1 MAKKFYVF
9 DTSVCLTDFNSVY
22 SYGNNDIVIPFK
34 VLDEIDN
41 HKQRQDGVGTNAR
54 GFIRMLDLLR
64 EKGSIIK
71 GARIDKGKG
80 LLIAR
85 GYSKGVLPEG
95 FDITTPDNQIIATA
109 LSLMAEN
116 EETKRKVVLV
126 SRDINMRVK
135 CDSLGILTED
145 YSKEKVVNNRT
156 DIYTGMSSVLVDD
169 QLIDQ
174 FYEGDKD
181 VFLGDDVALY
191 PNEFVMMVSSSNE
204 KKTAIGRYLNEGSPL
219 MFVPECNGS
228 MKKKAAWGIK
238 PRNKEQGFALNLLR
252 DPEIHL
258 VSLIGKAG
266 SGKAQPLH
274 SKILTPEGWST
285 MGDMKV
291 GSRVIGRDGRPA
303 NVVGIFPQGKK
314 GIYKITFSDG
324 TSTEA
329 CGEHLWLTRT
339 QLDRDH
345 SKQGS
350 VKTTKEILNTLKY
363 GKKTNHSI
371 PIAEPIQFERDGDLP
386 IDPYLLGCLIGDGT
400 MSVGHP
406 MFSTADEELVT
417 TLNNLLSE
425 VNCKLN
431 HASKY
436 DYRIVNKGYK
446 YKNQNPV
453 KEILKEIKL
462 WGKKSY
468 EKYLPEDYKFSSVGN
483 RLQLLRGLMDTD
495 GTVPKSGIQPTFC
508 STSEALASDVAFL
521 VRSLGGKATISSRVS
536 SYTYKGV
543 KKQGRRSYRVRVSLP
558 EGLCPFSLARKA
570 EAWRPN
576 KAVNLRK
583 YIKSVEYVGEK
594 EAQCIMVDNH
604 DHLYITDDLIVTHN
618 TLCAIAAGLE
628 QVLGKRSTYSHLIV
642 SRSIQPM
649 GKDLGYLPG
658 TLEEK
663 MMPWIAPIRDN
674 LKYLMGNDH
683 EALDNY
689 LDHGVIEI
697 EALTY
702 IRGRSISNAFII
714 IDEAQNLTMHELKT
728 IITRAGEGTKIVL
741 TGDIEQ
747 IDNVY
752 VDEVSN
758 GLTYAVEKFKEYDI
772 SGHVTLL
779 KGERSRVATLAAK
792 IL

>member
-41 HKQRQDGVGTNAR
+41 HKQRQDGVGSNAR

-71 GARIDKGKG
+71 GARIEKGKG

-85 GYSKGVLPEG
+85 GYDAGSLPDG
-95 FDITTPDNQIIATA
+95 FDISVPDNQIIATA
-109 LSLMAEN
+109 LSLMSEYSD
-116 EETKRKVVLV
+116 TKRKVVMV

-145 YSKEKVVNNRT
+145 YVKEQVVADRT
-156 DIYTGMSSVLVDD
+156 DIYTGLSTVLVDD

-174 FYEGDKD
+174 FYDKEEVYLD
-181 VFLGDDVALY
+181 PEVLKLY
-191 PNEFVMMVSSSNE
+191 PNEFVMLVSSANE
-204 KKTAIGRYLNEGSPL
+204 KKTAIGRFINYSSPL
-219 MFVPECNGS
+219 VMVPECTGS
-228 MKKKAAWGIK
+228 AKKKAAWGIK

-252 DPEIHL
+252 DPSIDL

-266 SGKAQPLH
+266 SGK
-274 SKILTPEGWST
+274 
-285 MGDMKV
+285 
-291 GSRVIGRDGRPA
+291 
-303 NVVGIFPQGKK
+303 
-314 GIYKITFSDG
+314 
-324 TSTEA
+324 
-329 CGEHLWLTRT
+329 
-339 QLDRDH
+339 
-345 SKQGS
+345 
-350 VKTTKEILNTLKY
+350 
-363 GKKTNHSI
+363 
-371 PIAEPIQFERDGDLP
+371 
-386 IDPYLLGCLIGDGT
+386 
-400 MSVGHP
+400 
-406 MFSTADEELVT
+406 
-417 TLNNLLSE
+417 
-425 VNCKLN
+425 
-431 HASKY
+431 
-436 DYRIVNKGYK
+436 
-446 YKNQNPV
+446 
-453 KEILKEIKL
+453 
-462 WGKKSY
+462 
-468 EKYLPEDYKFSSVGN
+468 
-483 RLQLLRGLMDTD
+483 
-495 GTVPKSGIQPTFC
+495 
-508 STSEALASDVAFL
+508 
-521 VRSLGGKATISSRVS
+521 
-536 SYTYKGV
+536 
-543 KKQGRRSYRVRVSLP
+543 
-558 EGLCPFSLARKA
+558 
-570 EAWRPN
+570 
-576 KAVNLRK
+576 
-583 YIKSVEYVGEK
+583 
-594 EAQCIMVDNH
+594 
-604 DHLYITDDLIVTHN
+604 

-628 QVLGKRSTYSHLIV
+628 QVLERNSVYKHLIV

-658 TLEEK
+658 TMEEK

-674 LKYLMGNDH
+674 LKYLMGNDQ
-683 EALDNY
+683 ETLQTY
-689 LDHGVIEI
+689 LSHGVIEI

-758 GLTYAVEKFKEYDI
+758 GLTYAVEKFKEYEL

-779 KGERSRVATLAAK
+779 KGERSRVATLAAR